1 MRTAVELDLSVNLAP
16 LNPRGLV
23 ISNPVIGASGTVAY
37 GKELGEVSDLSRIG
51 AIVCKGITRYPRAGN
66 PQPRLAE
73 TSAGLLN
80 TIGLQ
85 NVGAEAA
92 ADTLAPQWAT
102 WPIKVIANISGE
114 TATEFG
120 EIARILDG
128 RPGISGLEVNIGCPN
143 VERGGLE
150 FGVDAR
156 AAALVTETVKK
167 NTSLPVM
174 VKLTPNVT
182 DIAEISRAVVDS
194 GADCISLVNTYV
206 GLTIDVPKR
215 RPTLSTV
222 TGGSFGAGNQTVGPG
237 YGIQGRGCG
246 RRAGGR
252 DGGHQQRAGCP
263 GIHNG
268 RRHCSPDRDSQ
279 LHQSP
284 GLRGGGGG
292 VEGVH
297 GTAGRRH
304 LVQYRGGGQG
314 LGSGR
319 VGMIVPPKRLYDR
332 ISSVVIMRISHLTES
347 HRKGPR
353 RG

>member
-37 GKELGEVSDLSRIG
+37 GKELGEVSDLSCIG

-222 TGGSFGAGNQTVGPG
+222 TGGLSGPAIKPLALAMVYKAAGAVDVPVVGMG
-237 YGIQGRGCG
+237 GISNAQDALEFIM
-246 RRAGGR
+246 AGATAV
-252 DGGHQQRAGCP
+252 Q
-263 GIHNG
+263 I
-268 RRHCSPDRDSQ
+268 
-279 LHQSP
+279 
-284 GLRGGGGG
+284 
-292 VEGVH
+292 
-297 GTAGRRH
+297 GTANFTNPRACVDVAEELREYME
-304 LVQYRGGGQG
+304 QQG
-314 LGSGR
+314 VDTLSSIVGAAR
-319 VGMIVPPKRLYDR
+319 V
-332 ISSVVIMRISHLTES
+332 
-347 HRKGPR
+347 
-353 RG
+353 

>member
-16 LNPRGLV
+16 LHPRGLV
-23 ISNPVIGASGTVAY
+23 IRNPVIGASGTVAY
-37 GKELGEVSDLSRIG
+37 GKELGEVSDLALIG

-85 NVGAEAA
+85 NVGAEAT

-120 EIARILDG
+120 EIARILEG

-156 AAALVTETVKK
+156 AAALVTETVKR

-194 GADCISLVNTYV
+194 GADCISLVNTFV

-222 TGGSFGAGNQTVGPG
+222 TGGLSGPAIKPLALAMVYKAAGAVDVPVVGMG
-237 YGIQGRGCG
+237 GISNAQDALEFIMAGATAVQVGTANFTNP
-246 RRAGGR
+246 RACVEV
-252 DGGHQQRAGCP
+252 AE
-263 GIHNG
+263 
-268 RRHCSPDRDSQ
+268 
-279 LHQSP
+279 
-284 GLRGGGGG
+284 GLR
-292 VEGVH
+292 EYME
-297 GTAGRRH
+297 
-304 LVQYRGGGQG
+304 QQG
-314 LGSGR
+314 IDTVTSIVGAAR
-319 VGMIVPPKRLYDR
+319 V
-332 ISSVVIMRISHLTES
+332 
-347 HRKGPR
+347 
-353 RG
+353 

>member
-16 LNPRGLV
+16 LHPRGLV

-37 GKELGEVSDLSRIG
+37 GKELGEVSDLALIG

-222 TGGSFGAGNQTVGPG
+222 TGGLSGPAIKPLALAMVYRAAGAVDVPVVGMG
-237 YGIQGRGCG
+237 GISNAQDALEFIMAGATAVQVGTANFTNP
-246 RRAGGR
+246 RACV
-252 DGGHQQRAGCP
+252 DVA
-263 GIHNG
+263 
-268 RRHCSPDRDSQ
+268 
-279 LHQSP
+279 
-284 GLRGGGGG
+284 
-292 VEGVH
+292 EGV
-297 GTAGRRH
+297 REYME
-304 LVQYRGGGQG
+304 QQG
-314 LGSGR
+314 VDTLSSI
-319 VGMIVPPKRLYDR
+319 VGAAR
-332 ISSVVIMRISHLTES
+332 I
-347 HRKGPR
+347 
-353 RG
+353 

>member
-16 LNPRGLV
+16 LHPRGLV

-37 GKELGEVSDLSRIG
+37 GKELGEVSDLALIG

-92 ADTLAPQWAT
+92 ADTLAPQWVT

-156 AAALVTETVKK
+156 AAALVTETVKR

-222 TGGSFGAGNQTVGPG
+222 TGGLSGPAIKPLALAMVYRAAGAVDVPVVGMG
-237 YGIQGRGCG
+237 GISNAQDALEFIMAGATAVQIGTANFTNP
-246 RRAGGR
+246 RACV
-252 DGGHQQRAGCP
+252 DVAE
-263 GIHNG
+263 
-268 RRHCSPDRDSQ
+268 
-279 LHQSP
+279 
-284 GLRGGGGG
+284 GLREYMEHQG
-292 VEGVH
+292 VD
-297 GTAGRRH
+297 T
-304 LVQYRGGGQG
+304 L
-314 LGSGR
+314 SSI
-319 VGMIVPPKRLYDR
+319 VGAARA
-332 ISSVVIMRISHLTES
+332 
-347 HRKGPR
+347 
-353 RG
+353 

>member
-156 AAALVTETVKK
+156 AAALVTETVKR

-222 TGGSFGAGNQTVGPG
+222 TGGLSGPAIKPLALAMVYKAAGAVDVPVVGMG
-237 YGIQGRGCG
+237 GISNAQDALEFIMAGATAVQIGTANFTNP
-246 RRAGGR
+246 RACV
-252 DGGHQQRAGCP
+252 DVAE
-263 GIHNG
+263 
-268 RRHCSPDRDSQ
+268 
-279 LHQSP
+279 
-284 GLRGGGGG
+284 GLREYMEQQG
-292 VEGVH
+292 VDTLSSIVG
-297 GTAGRRH
+297 AA
-304 LVQYRGGGQG
+304 
-314 LGSGR
+314 R
-319 VGMIVPPKRLYDR
+319 V
-332 ISSVVIMRISHLTES
+332 
-347 HRKGPR
+347 
-353 RG
+353 

>member
-16 LNPRGLV
+16 LHPRGLV

-37 GKELGEVSDLSRIG
+37 GKELGEVSDLALIG

-143 VERGGLE
+143 VERGGME
-150 FGVDAR
+150 FGVEAR

-222 TGGSFGAGNQTVGPG
+222 TGGLSGPAIKPLALAMVYKAAGAVDVPVVGMG
-237 YGIQGRGCG
+237 GISNAQDALEFIMAGATAVQVGTANFTNP
-246 RRAGGR
+246 RACV
-252 DGGHQQRAGCP
+252 DVA
-263 GIHNG
+263 
-268 RRHCSPDRDSQ
+268 
-279 LHQSP
+279 
-284 GLRGGGGG
+284 
-292 VEGVH
+292 EGV
-297 GTAGRRH
+297 REYME
-304 LVQYRGGGQG
+304 QQG
-314 LGSGR
+314 VDTLSSI
-319 VGMIVPPKRLYDR
+319 VGAAR
-332 ISSVVIMRISHLTES
+332 I
-347 HRKGPR
+347 
-353 RG
+353 

>member
-16 LNPRGLV
+16 LHPRGLV

-37 GKELGEVSDLSRIG
+37 GKELGEVSDLALIG

-120 EIARILDG
+120 EIARILEG

-156 AAALVTETVKK
+156 AAALVTETVKR

-222 TGGSFGAGNQTVGPG
+222 TGGLSGPAIKPLALAMVYRAAGAVDVPVVGMG
-237 YGIQGRGCG
+237 GISNAQDALEFIMAGATAVQVGTANFTNP
-246 RRAGGR
+246 RACV
-252 DGGHQQRAGCP
+252 DVAE
-263 GIHNG
+263 
-268 RRHCSPDRDSQ
+268 
-279 LHQSP
+279 
-284 GLRGGGGG
+284 GLREYMEHQG
-292 VEGVH
+292 VD
-297 GTAGRRH
+297 T
-304 LVQYRGGGQG
+304 L
-314 LGSGR
+314 SSI
-319 VGMIVPPKRLYDR
+319 VGAARA
-332 ISSVVIMRISHLTES
+332 
-347 HRKGPR
+347 
-353 RG
+353 

>member
-16 LNPRGLV
+16 LHPRGLV

-37 GKELGEVSDLSRIG
+37 GKELGEVSDLALIG

-92 ADTLAPQWAT
+92 ADALAPEWAT

-120 EIARILDG
+120 EIARILEG

-156 AAALVTETVKK
+156 AAALVTEAVKK

-222 TGGSFGAGNQTVGPG
+222 TGGLSGPAIKPLALAMVYKAAGAVDVPVVGMG
-237 YGIQGRGCG
+237 GISNAQDALEFIMAGAAAVQVGTANFTNP
-246 RRAGGR
+246 RACV
-252 DGGHQQRAGCP
+252 DVAE
-263 GIHNG
+263 
-268 RRHCSPDRDSQ
+268 
-279 LHQSP
+279 
-284 GLRGGGGG
+284 GLREYMEQQG
-292 VEGVH
+292 VDTFSSIVG
-297 GTAGRRH
+297 AA
-304 LVQYRGGGQG
+304 
-314 LGSGR
+314 R
-319 VGMIVPPKRLYDR
+319 V
-332 ISSVVIMRISHLTES
+332 
-347 HRKGPR
+347 
-353 RG
+353 

>member
-16 LNPRGLV
+16 LHPRGLV

-37 GKELGEVSDLSRIG
+37 GKELGEVSDLALIG

-222 TGGSFGAGNQTVGPG
+222 TGGLSGPAIKPLALAMVYRAAGAVDVPVVGMG
-237 YGIQGRGCG
+237 GISNAQDALEFIMAGATAVQIGTANFTNP
-246 RRAGGR
+246 RACV
-252 DGGHQQRAGCP
+252 DVA
-263 GIHNG
+263 
-268 RRHCSPDRDSQ
+268 D
-279 LHQSP
+279 
-284 GLRGGGGG
+284 GLREYMEQQG
-292 VEGVH
+292 VD
-297 GTAGRRH
+297 T
-304 LVQYRGGGQG
+304 L
-314 LGSGR
+314 SSI
-319 VGMIVPPKRLYDR
+319 VGAAR
-332 ISSVVIMRISHLTES
+332 I
-347 HRKGPR
+347 
-353 RG
+353 

>member
-16 LNPRGLV
+16 LHLRGL
-23 ISNPVIGASGTVAY
+23 IIRNPVIGASGTVAY
-37 GKELGEVSDLSRIG
+37 GKELGEVSDLALIG

-92 ADTLAPQWAT
+92 ADTLAPQWVT

-120 EIARILDG
+120 EIARILAG

-143 VERGGLE
+143 VERGGME
-150 FGVDAR
+150 FGVEAR

-194 GADCISLVNTYV
+194 GADCISLVNTFV

-222 TGGSFGAGNQTVGPG
+222 TGGLSGPAIKPLALAMVYKAAGAVDVPVVGMG
-237 YGIQGRGCG
+237 GISNAQDALEFIMAGATAVQVGTANFTNP
-246 RRAGGR
+246 RACVEV
-252 DGGHQQRAGCP
+252 AE
-263 GIHNG
+263 
-268 RRHCSPDRDSQ
+268 
-279 LHQSP
+279 
-284 GLRGGGGG
+284 GLR
-292 VEGVH
+292 EYME
-297 GTAGRRH
+297 
-304 LVQYRGGGQG
+304 QQG
-314 LGSGR
+314 IDTVTSIVGAAR
-319 VGMIVPPKRLYDR
+319 V
-332 ISSVVIMRISHLTES
+332 
-347 HRKGPR
+347 
-353 RG
+353 

>member
-16 LNPRGLV
+16 LHPRGL
-23 ISNPVIGASGTVAY
+23 IIRNPVIGASGTVAY
-37 GKELGEVSDLSRIG
+37 GKELGEVSDLALIG

-120 EIARILDG
+120 EIARILEG

-194 GADCISLVNTYV
+194 GADCISLVNTFV

-222 TGGSFGAGNQTVGPG
+222 TGGLSGPAIKPLALAMVYKAAGAVDVPVVGMG
-237 YGIQGRGCG
+237 GISNAQDALEFIMAGATAVQVGTANFTNP
-246 RRAGGR
+246 RACVEV
-252 DGGHQQRAGCP
+252 AE
-263 GIHNG
+263 
-268 RRHCSPDRDSQ
+268 
-279 LHQSP
+279 
-284 GLRGGGGG
+284 GLR
-292 VEGVH
+292 EYME
-297 GTAGRRH
+297 
-304 LVQYRGGGQG
+304 QQG
-314 LGSGR
+314 IDTVTRIVGAAR
-319 VGMIVPPKRLYDR
+319 V
-332 ISSVVIMRISHLTES
+332 
-347 HRKGPR
+347 
-353 RG
+353 

>member
-16 LNPRGLV
+16 LHPRSLV
-23 ISNPVIGASGTVAY
+23 IRNPVIGASGTVAY
-37 GKELGEVSDLSRIG
+37 GKELGEVSDLALIG

-85 NVGAEAA
+85 NVGAEVA

-120 EIARILDG
+120 EIARILEG

-194 GADCISLVNTYV
+194 GADCISLVNTFV

-222 TGGSFGAGNQTVGPG
+222 TGGLSGPAIKPLALAMVYKAAGAVDVPVIGMGGISNAQDALEFIMAGATAVQVGTANFTNP
-237 YGIQGRGCG
+237 
-246 RRAGGR
+246 RACVEV
-252 DGGHQQRAGCP
+252 AE
-263 GIHNG
+263 
-268 RRHCSPDRDSQ
+268 
-279 LHQSP
+279 
-284 GLRGGGGG
+284 GLR
-292 VEGVH
+292 EYME
-297 GTAGRRH
+297 
-304 LVQYRGGGQG
+304 QQG
-314 LGSGR
+314 IDTVTRIVGAAR
-319 VGMIVPPKRLYDR
+319 V
-332 ISSVVIMRISHLTES
+332 
-347 HRKGPR
+347 
-353 RG
+353 

>member
-16 LNPRGLV
+16 LHPRGLV

-37 GKELGEVSDLSRIG
+37 GKELGEVSDLALIG
-51 AIVCKGITRYPRAGN
+51 AIVCKGITRYPRVGN

-156 AAALVTETVKK
+156 AAALVTETVKR

-222 TGGSFGAGNQTVGPG
+222 TGGLSGPAIKPLALAMVYKAAGAVDVPVVGMG
-237 YGIQGRGCG
+237 GISNAQDALEFIMAGATAVQIGTANFTNP
-246 RRAGGR
+246 RACV
-252 DGGHQQRAGCP
+252 DVAE
-263 GIHNG
+263 
-268 RRHCSPDRDSQ
+268 
-279 LHQSP
+279 
-284 GLRGGGGG
+284 GLREYMEHQG
-292 VEGVH
+292 VDTLSSIVG
-297 GTAGRRH
+297 AA
-304 LVQYRGGGQG
+304 
-314 LGSGR
+314 R
-319 VGMIVPPKRLYDR
+319 V
-332 ISSVVIMRISHLTES
+332 
-347 HRKGPR
+347 
-353 RG
+353 

>member
-16 LNPRGLV
+16 LHPRGLV

-37 GKELGEVSDLSRIG
+37 GKELGEVSDLALIG

-156 AAALVTETVKK
+156 AAALVTETVKR
-167 NTSLPVM
+167 NTSFPVM

-206 GLTIDVPKR
+206 GLTIDVLKR
-215 RPTLSTV
+215 RPTLSTG
-222 TGGSFGAGNQTVGPG
+222 TGGLSGPAIKPLALAMVYKAAGAVDVPVVGMG
-237 YGIQGRGCG
+237 GISNAQDALEFIMAGATAVQVGTANFTNP
-246 RRAGGR
+246 RACVDVAEGVR
-252 DGGHQQRAGCP
+252 EYMEQQ
-263 GIHNG
+263 
-268 RRHCSPDRDSQ
+268 
-279 LHQSP
+279 
-284 GLRGGGGG
+284 G
-292 VEGVH
+292 VE
-297 GTAGRRH
+297 T
-304 LVQYRGGGQG
+304 L
-314 LGSGR
+314 SSI
-319 VGMIVPPKRLYDR
+319 VGAAR
-332 ISSVVIMRISHLTES
+332 I
-347 HRKGPR
+347 
-353 RG
+353 

>member
-1 MRTAVELDLSVNLAP
+1 MRTAVKLDLSVNLAP
-16 LNPRGLV
+16 LHPRGLV

-92 ADTLAPQWAT
+92 ADTLAPQWVT

-143 VERGGLE
+143 VERGGME

-156 AAALVTETVKK
+156 AAALVTETVKR

-222 TGGSFGAGNQTVGPG
+222 TGGLSGPAIKPLALAMVYRAAGAVDVPVVGMG
-237 YGIQGRGCG
+237 GISNAQDALEFIMAGATAVQVGTANFTNP
-246 RRAGGR
+246 RACV
-252 DGGHQQRAGCP
+252 DVAE
-263 GIHNG
+263 
-268 RRHCSPDRDSQ
+268 
-279 LHQSP
+279 
-284 GLRGGGGG
+284 GLREYMEQQG
-292 VEGVH
+292 VD
-297 GTAGRRH
+297 TF
-304 LVQYRGGGQG
+304 
-314 LGSGR
+314 SSI
-319 VGMIVPPKRLYDR
+319 VGAARA
-332 ISSVVIMRISHLTES
+332 
-347 HRKGPR
+347 
-353 RG
+353 

>member
-16 LNPRGLV
+16 LHPRGLV
-23 ISNPVIGASGTVAY
+23 IRNPVIGASGTVAY
-37 GKELGEVSDLSRIG
+37 GKELGEVSDLALIG

-114 TATEFG
+114 TAAEFG
-120 EIARILDG
+120 EIARILEG

-194 GADCISLVNTYV
+194 GADCISLVNTFV

-222 TGGSFGAGNQTVGPG
+222 TGGLSGPAIKPLALAMVYKAAGAVDVPVVGMG
-237 YGIQGRGCG
+237 GISNAQDALEFIMAGATAVQVGTANFTNP
-246 RRAGGR
+246 RACVEV
-252 DGGHQQRAGCP
+252 AE
-263 GIHNG
+263 
-268 RRHCSPDRDSQ
+268 
-279 LHQSP
+279 
-284 GLRGGGGG
+284 GLR
-292 VEGVH
+292 EYME
-297 GTAGRRH
+297 
-304 LVQYRGGGQG
+304 QQG
-314 LGSGR
+314 IDTVTSIVGAAR
-319 VGMIVPPKRLYDR
+319 V
-332 ISSVVIMRISHLTES
+332 
-347 HRKGPR
+347 
-353 RG
+353 

>member
-16 LNPRGLV
+16 LHPRGLV

-37 GKELGEVSDLSRIG
+37 GKELGEVSDLALIG

-92 ADTLAPQWAT
+92 ADALAPEWAT

-156 AAALVTETVKK
+156 AAALVTETVKR

-174 VKLTPNVT
+174 IKLTPNVT

-206 GLTIDVPKR
+206 GLTIDVSKR

-222 TGGSFGAGNQTVGPG
+222 TGGLSGPAIKPLALAMVYRAAGAVDVPVVGMG
-237 YGIQGRGCG
+237 GISNAQDALEFIMAGATAVQIGTANFTNP
-246 RRAGGR
+246 RACV
-252 DGGHQQRAGCP
+252 DVAE
-263 GIHNG
+263 
-268 RRHCSPDRDSQ
+268 
-279 LHQSP
+279 
-284 GLRGGGGG
+284 GLREYMEHQG
-292 VEGVH
+292 VDTLSSIVG
-297 GTAGRRH
+297 AA
-304 LVQYRGGGQG
+304 
-314 LGSGR
+314 R
-319 VGMIVPPKRLYDR
+319 V
-332 ISSVVIMRISHLTES
+332 
-347 HRKGPR
+347 
-353 RG
+353 

>member
-16 LNPRGLV
+16 LHPRGL
-23 ISNPVIGASGTVAY
+23 IIRNPVIGASGTVAY
-37 GKELGEVSDLSRIG
+37 GKELGEVSDLALIG

-120 EIARILDG
+120 EIARILEG

-194 GADCISLVNTYV
+194 GADCISLVNTFV

-222 TGGSFGAGNQTVGPG
+222 TGGLSGPAIKPLALAMVYKAAGAVDVPVIGMGGISNAQDALEFIMAGATAVQVGTANFTNPMA
-237 YGIQGRGCG
+237 CVEV
-246 RRAGGR
+246 AE
-252 DGGHQQRAGCP
+252 
-263 GIHNG
+263 
-268 RRHCSPDRDSQ
+268 
-279 LHQSP
+279 
-284 GLRGGGGG
+284 GLR
-292 VEGVH
+292 EYME
-297 GTAGRRH
+297 
-304 LVQYRGGGQG
+304 QQG
-314 LGSGR
+314 IDTVTRIVGAAR
-319 VGMIVPPKRLYDR
+319 V
-332 ISSVVIMRISHLTES
+332 
-347 HRKGPR
+347 
-353 RG
+353 

>member
-16 LNPRGLV
+16 LHPRGL
-23 ISNPVIGASGTVAY
+23 IIRNPVIGASGTVAY
-37 GKELGEVSDLSRIG
+37 GKELGEVSDLALIG

-120 EIARILDG
+120 EIARILEG
-128 RPGISGLEVNIGCPN
+128 RPGSSGLEVNIGCPN

-194 GADCISLVNTYV
+194 GADCISLVNTFV

-222 TGGSFGAGNQTVGPG
+222 TGGLSGPAIKPLALAMVYKAAGAVDVPVIGMGGISNAQDALEFIMAGATAVQVGTANFTNP
-237 YGIQGRGCG
+237 
-246 RRAGGR
+246 RACVEV
-252 DGGHQQRAGCP
+252 AE
-263 GIHNG
+263 
-268 RRHCSPDRDSQ
+268 
-279 LHQSP
+279 
-284 GLRGGGGG
+284 GLR
-292 VEGVH
+292 EYME
-297 GTAGRRH
+297 
-304 LVQYRGGGQG
+304 QQG
-314 LGSGR
+314 IDTVPRIVGSAR
-319 VGMIVPPKRLYDR
+319 V
-332 ISSVVIMRISHLTES
+332 
-347 HRKGPR
+347 
-353 RG
+353 

>member
-16 LNPRGLV
+16 LHPRGL
-23 ISNPVIGASGTVAY
+23 IIRNPVIGASGTVAY
-37 GKELGEVSDLSRIG
+37 GKELGEVSDLALIG

-120 EIARILDG
+120 EIARILEG

-156 AAALVTETVKK
+156 AAALVTETVKR

-194 GADCISLVNTYV
+194 GADCISLVNTFV

-222 TGGSFGAGNQTVGPG
+222 TGGLSGPAIKPLALAMVYKAAGAVDVPVVGMG
-237 YGIQGRGCG
+237 GISNAQDALEFIMAGATAVQVGTANFTNP
-246 RRAGGR
+246 RACVEV
-252 DGGHQQRAGCP
+252 AE
-263 GIHNG
+263 
-268 RRHCSPDRDSQ
+268 
-279 LHQSP
+279 
-284 GLRGGGGG
+284 GLREYMEQQG
-292 VEGVH
+292 VDTVTRIVG
-297 GTAGRRH
+297 AA
-304 LVQYRGGGQG
+304 
-314 LGSGR
+314 R
-319 VGMIVPPKRLYDR
+319 V
-332 ISSVVIMRISHLTES
+332 
-347 HRKGPR
+347 
-353 RG
+353 

>member
-16 LNPRGLV
+16 LHPRGLV
-23 ISNPVIGASGTVAY
+23 IRNPVIGASGTVAY
-37 GKELGEVSDLSRIG
+37 GKELGEVSDLALIG

-92 ADTLAPQWAT
+92 ADTLAPLWAT

-120 EIARILDG
+120 EIARILEG

-194 GADCISLVNTYV
+194 GADCISLVNTFV

-222 TGGSFGAGNQTVGPG
+222 TGGLSGPAIKPLALAMVYKAAGAVDVPVVGMG
-237 YGIQGRGCG
+237 GISNAQDALEFIMAGATAVQVGTANFTNP
-246 RRAGGR
+246 RACVEV
-252 DGGHQQRAGCP
+252 AE
-263 GIHNG
+263 
-268 RRHCSPDRDSQ
+268 
-279 LHQSP
+279 
-284 GLRGGGGG
+284 GLR
-292 VEGVH
+292 EYME
-297 GTAGRRH
+297 
-304 LVQYRGGGQG
+304 QQG
-314 LGSGR
+314 IDTVTRIVGAAR
-319 VGMIVPPKRLYDR
+319 V
-332 ISSVVIMRISHLTES
+332 
-347 HRKGPR
+347 
-353 RG
+353 

>member
-1 MRTAVELDLSVNLAP
+1 MRTAVKLDLSVNLAP
-16 LNPRGLV
+16 LHPRGLV

-156 AAALVTETVKK
+156 AAALVTEAVKK

-222 TGGSFGAGNQTVGPG
+222 TGGLSGPAIKPLALAMVYKAAGAVDVPVVGMG
-237 YGIQGRGCG
+237 GISNAQDALEFIMAGATAVQVGTANFTNP
-246 RRAGGR
+246 RACM
-252 DGGHQQRAGCP
+252 DVAE
-263 GIHNG
+263 
-268 RRHCSPDRDSQ
+268 
-279 LHQSP
+279 
-284 GLRGGGGG
+284 GLREYMEQQG
-292 VEGVH
+292 VD
-297 GTAGRRH
+297 T
-304 LVQYRGGGQG
+304 L
-314 LGSGR
+314 SSI
-319 VGMIVPPKRLYDR
+319 VGAARA
-332 ISSVVIMRISHLTES
+332 
-347 HRKGPR
+347 
-353 RG
+353 

>member
-1 MRTAVELDLSVNLAP
+1 MRTAVKLDLSVNLAP
-16 LNPRGLV
+16 LHPRGLV

-143 VERGGLE
+143 VERGGME

-156 AAALVTETVKK
+156 AAALVTETVKR

-222 TGGSFGAGNQTVGPG
+222 TGGLSGPAIKPLALAMVYRAAGAVDVPVVGMG
-237 YGIQGRGCG
+237 GISNAQDALEFIMAGATAVQVGTANFTNP
-246 RRAGGR
+246 RACVEV
-252 DGGHQQRAGCP
+252 AE
-263 GIHNG
+263 
-268 RRHCSPDRDSQ
+268 
-279 LHQSP
+279 
-284 GLRGGGGG
+284 GLREYMEHQG
-292 VEGVH
+292 VD
-297 GTAGRRH
+297 T
-304 LVQYRGGGQG
+304 L
-314 LGSGR
+314 SSI
-319 VGMIVPPKRLYDR
+319 VGAAR
-332 ISSVVIMRISHLTES
+332 I
-347 HRKGPR
+347 
-353 RG
+353 

>member
-16 LNPRGLV
+16 LHPRGLV
-23 ISNPVIGASGTVAY
+23 IRNPVIGASGTVAY
-37 GKELGEVSDLSRIG
+37 GKELGEVSDLALIG

-120 EIARILDG
+120 EIARILEG

-194 GADCISLVNTYV
+194 GADCISLVNTFV

-222 TGGSFGAGNQTVGPG
+222 TGGLSGPAIKPLALAMVYKAAGAVDVPVIGMGGISNAQDALEFIMAGATAVQVGTANFTNP
-237 YGIQGRGCG
+237 
-246 RRAGGR
+246 RACVEV
-252 DGGHQQRAGCP
+252 AE
-263 GIHNG
+263 
-268 RRHCSPDRDSQ
+268 
-279 LHQSP
+279 
-284 GLRGGGGG
+284 GLR
-292 VEGVH
+292 EYME
-297 GTAGRRH
+297 
-304 LVQYRGGGQG
+304 QQG
-314 LGSGR
+314 IDTVTRIVGAAR
-319 VGMIVPPKRLYDR
+319 V
-332 ISSVVIMRISHLTES
+332 
-347 HRKGPR
+347 
-353 RG
+353 

>member
-16 LNPRGLV
+16 LHPRGLV

-37 GKELGEVSDLSRIG
+37 GKELGEVSDLALIG

-143 VERGGLE
+143 VERGGWSS
-150 FGVDAR
+150 A
-156 AAALVTETVKK
+156 
-167 NTSLPVM
+167 SM
-174 VKLTPNVT
+174 H
-182 DIAEISRAVVDS
+182 
-194 GADCISLVNTYV
+194 
-206 GLTIDVPKR
+206 
-215 RPTLSTV
+215 
-222 TGGSFGAGNQTVGPG
+222 
-237 YGIQGRGCG
+237 G
-246 RRAGGR
+246 RRR
-252 DGGHQQRAGCP
+252 WSPRQSRKT
-263 GIHNG
+263 
-268 RRHCSPDRDSQ
+268 RRSPSWSS
-279 LHQSP
+279 SP
-284 GLRGGGGG
+284 P
-292 VEGVH
+292 
-297 GTAGRRH
+297 T
-304 LVQYRGGGQG
+304 
-314 LGSGR
+314 
-319 VGMIVPPKRLYDR
+319 
-332 ISSVVIMRISHLTES
+332 
-347 HRKGPR
+347 
-353 RG
+353 

>member
-1 MRTAVELDLSVNLAP
+1 MRTAVKLDLSVNLAP
-16 LNPRGLV
+16 LHPRGLV

-92 ADTLAPQWAT
+92 ADTLAPQWVT

-143 VERGGLE
+143 VERGGME

-156 AAALVTETVKK
+156 AAALVTETVKR

-222 TGGSFGAGNQTVGPG
+222 TGGLSGPAIKPLALAMVYRAAGAVDVPVVGMG
-237 YGIQGRGCG
+237 GISNAQDALEFIMAGATAVQVGTANFTNP
-246 RRAGGR
+246 RACVEV
-252 DGGHQQRAGCP
+252 AE
-263 GIHNG
+263 
-268 RRHCSPDRDSQ
+268 
-279 LHQSP
+279 
-284 GLRGGGGG
+284 GLREYMEHQG
-292 VEGVH
+292 VD
-297 GTAGRRH
+297 T
-304 LVQYRGGGQG
+304 L
-314 LGSGR
+314 SSI
-319 VGMIVPPKRLYDR
+319 VGAAR
-332 ISSVVIMRISHLTES
+332 I
-347 HRKGPR
+347 
-353 RG
+353 

>member
-120 EIARILDG
+120 EIARILEG

-167 NTSLPVM
+167 NTSFPVM

-206 GLTIDVPKR
+206 GLTIDVLKR
-215 RPTLSTV
+215 RPTLSTG
-222 TGGSFGAGNQTVGPG
+222 TGGLSGPAIKPLALAMVYKAAGTVDVPVVGMGGISNAQDALEFIMAGATAVQIGTANFTNP
-237 YGIQGRGCG
+237 
-246 RRAGGR
+246 RACV
-252 DGGHQQRAGCP
+252 DVAE
-263 GIHNG
+263 
-268 RRHCSPDRDSQ
+268 
-279 LHQSP
+279 
-284 GLRGGGGG
+284 GLREYMEQQG
-292 VEGVH
+292 VDTLSSIVG
-297 GTAGRRH
+297 AA
-304 LVQYRGGGQG
+304 
-314 LGSGR
+314 R
-319 VGMIVPPKRLYDR
+319 V
-332 ISSVVIMRISHLTES
+332 
-347 HRKGPR
+347 
-353 RG
+353 

>member
-16 LNPRGLV
+16 LHPRGLV
-23 ISNPVIGASGTVAY
+23 IRNPVIGASGTVAY
-37 GKELGEVSDLSRIG
+37 GKELGEVSDLALIG

-114 TATEFG
+114 TAAEFG
-120 EIARILDG
+120 EIARILEG

-194 GADCISLVNTYV
+194 GADCISLVNTFV

-222 TGGSFGAGNQTVGPG
+222 TGGLSGPAIKPLALAMVYKAAGAVDVPVVGMG
-237 YGIQGRGCG
+237 GISNAQDALEFIMAGATAVQVGTANFTNP
-246 RRAGGR
+246 RACVEV
-252 DGGHQQRAGCP
+252 AE
-263 GIHNG
+263 
-268 RRHCSPDRDSQ
+268 
-279 LHQSP
+279 
-284 GLRGGGGG
+284 GLR
-292 VEGVH
+292 EYME
-297 GTAGRRH
+297 
-304 LVQYRGGGQG
+304 QQG
-314 LGSGR
+314 IDTVTRIVGAAR
-319 VGMIVPPKRLYDR
+319 V
-332 ISSVVIMRISHLTES
+332 
-347 HRKGPR
+347 
-353 RG
+353 

>member
-120 EIARILDG
+120 EIARILEG
-128 RPGISGLEVNIGCPN
+128 QPGISGLEVNIGCPN

-156 AAALVTETVKK
+156 AAALVTETVKR

-222 TGGSFGAGNQTVGPG
+222 TGGLSGPAIKPLALAMVYKAAGAVDVPVVGMG
-237 YGIQGRGCG
+237 GISNAQDALEFIMAGATAVQIGTANFTNP
-246 RRAGGR
+246 RACVEV
-252 DGGHQQRAGCP
+252 AE
-263 GIHNG
+263 
-268 RRHCSPDRDSQ
+268 
-279 LHQSP
+279 
-284 GLRGGGGG
+284 GLREYMEQQG
-292 VEGVH
+292 VDTLSSIVG
-297 GTAGRRH
+297 AA
-304 LVQYRGGGQG
+304 
-314 LGSGR
+314 R
-319 VGMIVPPKRLYDR
+319 V
-332 ISSVVIMRISHLTES
+332 
-347 HRKGPR
+347 
-353 RG
+353 

>member
-92 ADTLAPQWAT
+92 ADTLAPQWAK

-156 AAALVTETVKK
+156 AAALVTETVKR

-222 TGGSFGAGNQTVGPG
+222 TGGLSGPAIKPLALAMVYKAAGAVDVPVVGMG
-237 YGIQGRGCG
+237 GISNAQDALEFIMAGATAVQVGTANFTNP
-246 RRAGGR
+246 RACV
-252 DGGHQQRAGCP
+252 DVAE
-263 GIHNG
+263 
-268 RRHCSPDRDSQ
+268 
-279 LHQSP
+279 
-284 GLRGGGGG
+284 GLREYMEQQG
-292 VEGVH
+292 VDTLSSIVG
-297 GTAGRRH
+297 AA
-304 LVQYRGGGQG
+304 
-314 LGSGR
+314 R
-319 VGMIVPPKRLYDR
+319 V
-332 ISSVVIMRISHLTES
+332 
-347 HRKGPR
+347 
-353 RG
+353 

>member
-156 AAALVTETVKK
+156 AAALVTETVKR

-222 TGGSFGAGNQTVGPG
+222 TGGLSGPAIKPLALAMVYKAAGAVDVPVVGMG
-237 YGIQGRGCG
+237 GISNAQDALEFIMAGATAVQIGTANFTNP
-246 RRAGGR
+246 RACVEV
-252 DGGHQQRAGCP
+252 AE
-263 GIHNG
+263 
-268 RRHCSPDRDSQ
+268 
-279 LHQSP
+279 
-284 GLRGGGGG
+284 GLREYMEQQG
-292 VEGVH
+292 VDTLSSIVG
-297 GTAGRRH
+297 AA
-304 LVQYRGGGQG
+304 
-314 LGSGR
+314 R
-319 VGMIVPPKRLYDR
+319 V
-332 ISSVVIMRISHLTES
+332 
-347 HRKGPR
+347 
-353 RG
+353 